1 MPNELHWTEVEPKA
15 FAHSMAFG
23 FIAQIE
29 KRLEDLGLSQSEL
42 ARRLAVSEGAVSK
55 VLNNPQNLTLET
67 IAKYT
72 RALQTKAAIVAYD
85 DNDRT
90 NRNGPVLPE
99 IFNICWERAGKPRD
113 MWSLEAVPRRPS
125 RAMRSRAY
133 RKLRHATRQWR
144 GSHEFGAHPGS
155 QSSGIGA
162 MGRATWSQK

>member
-1 MPNELHWTEVEPKA
+1 MPRELHWTEDDPKA

-29 KRLEDLGLSQSEL
+29 KKMEDLGLSQTEL

-67 IAKYT
+67 IAKYA

-90 NRNGPVLPE
+90 NTNGPVTPE
-99 IFNICWERAGKPRD
+99 IFNVCWERAGRPRD
-113 MWSLEAVPRRPS
+113 WWSLEATPKRSS
-125 RAMRSRAY
+125 RATQNKAHRRVRPWARPRS
-133 RKLRHATRQWR
+133 
-144 GSHEFGAHPGS
+144 GSNRFGTFPASQSLFGAMTSS
-155 QSSGIGA
+155 QF
-162 MGRATWSQK
+162 T